1 MLHAEPSSK
10 HTTIRAAKDDTGLVL
25 HLVFCANELNELN
38 VIHHYLLYG
47 KIDVMLGSKGYGGFI
62 WVANAE
68 VAVLSEHDQS
78 LCLLGNCLS
87 HEARVVVEAVNV
99 TFVASIEEDRASLG
113 VPVGIVNKV
122 PHLEALR
129 LTIGSKVIYFGPKH
143 EGLC

>member
-1 MLHAEPSSK
+1 
-10 HTTIRAAKDDTGLVL
+10 
-25 HLVFCANELNELN
+25 
-38 VIHHYLLYG
+38 
-47 KIDVMLGSKGYGGFI
+47 MLGSKGYGGFI

-113 VPVGIVNKV
+113 VPVGVVNKV

-129 LTIGSKVIYFGPKH
+129 LSIGSKVIYFGPKH
-143 EGLC
+143 EGLSGIFPFSVLIALLGRREPHSSWFEFELGAWLIIRTHLGTRSRAKDTEGA